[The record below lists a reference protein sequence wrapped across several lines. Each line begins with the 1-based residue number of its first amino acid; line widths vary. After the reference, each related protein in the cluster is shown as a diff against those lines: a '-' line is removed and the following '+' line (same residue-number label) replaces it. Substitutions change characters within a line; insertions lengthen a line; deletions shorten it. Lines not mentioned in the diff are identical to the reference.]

1 MKFYVKLNT
10 GITIHILFL
19 KWNLSHCFERGYI
32 ENHIVDNTLA
42 FTLEVNSTTT
52 RTMLPKLKL
61 PFLRPKKTGGCIT
74 LLYYS
79 EGAELMLRTAEDD
92 LTLLKESS
100 EWTTV
105 KVNIGQHPTAYQ
117 VSNTLFFD
125 KC

>member
-1 MKFYVKLNT
+1 MKFHFKLIN
-10 GITIHILFL
+10 TIHNYLIYEMKFESLFRKVL
-19 KWNLSHCFERGYI
+19 Y

-42 FTLEVNSTTT
+42 FTLGVNSTTT

-61 PFLRPKKTGGCIT
+61 PFLRPTKTGGCIT

-117 VSNTLFFD
+117 VSNAFFFD
-125 KC
+125 KCK

>member
-1 MKFYVKLNT
+1 MKFHVKLIN
-10 GITIHILFL
+10 TIHNYLIYEMKFESLFRKVL
-19 KWNLSHCFERGYI
+19 Y

-42 FTLEVNSTTT
+42 FTLGVNSTTT

-61 PFLRPKKTGGCIT
+61 PFLRPTKTGGCIT

-117 VSNTLFFD
+117 VSNAFFFD
-125 KC
+125 KCK

>member
-1 MKFYVKLNT
+1 MKFHVKLIN
-10 GITIHILFL
+10 TIHNYLMYEMKFESLFRKVL
-19 KWNLSHCFERGYI
+19 Y

-42 FTLEVNSTTT
+42 FTLGVNSTTT

-61 PFLRPKKTGGCIT
+61 PFLRPTKTGGCIT

-117 VSNTLFFD
+117 VSNAFFFD
-125 KC
+125 KCK